1 MLLVVR
7 GALPIAAGYIPALS
21 NYMSPISLPSFL
33 VTVVWQILGGLIIYW
48 LASSG
53 GENFLQ
59 TSFYLDGTKIMFLLL
74 PFYFYANVATRIYRI
89 WIIFMAI
96 YAAHRNR
103 EQLRIEKNRFIFDAY
118 ILCSYFFWFILLPV
132 LQGGESIIV
141 NVINN
146 NILNM

>member
-1 MLLVVR
+1 
-7 GALPIAAGYIPALS
+7 
-21 NYMSPISLPSFL
+21 
-33 VTVVWQILGGLIIYW
+33 
-48 LASSG
+48 
-53 GENFLQ
+53 
-59 TSFYLDGTKIMFLLL
+59 
-74 PFYFYANVATRIYRI
+74 
-89 WIIFMAI
+89 MAI